1 MAWNPLDESLLS
13 SSILAEG
20 PDVVAAWMLLLA
32 SADRFGETHLT
43 VPFVA
48 SVLRISEER
57 VDVAFAV
64 LAGPDKRSRTKEHDG
79 RRIIPSGD
87 GWLIVSH
94 AKYREKASRMKAAE
108 RQERYLERMKARQ
121 KAKDSDSGGGP

>member
-48 SVLRISEER
+48 SVLRISDER
-57 VDVAFAV
+57 AEKAFAV
-64 LAGPDKRSRTKEHDG
+64 LTSPDKRSRTKEHDG
-79 RRIIPSGD
+79 RRIIPAEG

-94 AKYREKASRMKAAE
+94 AKYREKASRMKASE

-121 KAKDSDSGGGP
+121 KSRTPGDEG